1 MDHIKF
7 LSHML
12 LDISDSRLIVK
23 ITADILILIILLWTV
38 VDTLEKYLFFNYYNI
53 IQLSNYLEFKTLKFK
68 LLLEF
73 FNKKPYKIKMYV

>member
-1 MDHIKF
+1 
-7 LSHML
+7 ML

-68 LLLEF
+68 SLLECLK
-73 FNKKPYKIKMYV
+73 KKPYKIKMYV